1 MKHWA
6 GALIAGLALFGLSGC
21 SMAKMAADSTVAV
34 MIAGKPAVDRE
45 SDLSLARGSAEG
57 NLMMMEGLREA
68 TPENKELWQL
78 MAEAYGGY
86 TFGFVE
92 DDLESIEEDT
102 DEWEYTANRAYELY
116 RRGRDAAHRRLSLE
130 HGDALPNLISGTD
143 GAVDDAVSG
152 VLGVDDVPALFWF
165 AQCWSSMINLRQE
178 DPVEI
183 MSLGRVE
190 RLMER
195 VLALD
200 ETFMDAG
207 PHLFM
212 AVLKSAAPPE
222 LSDET
227 KVAESHFDRAEELT
241 GGQNLMIRVF
251 RARYLDVARRDRAAF
266 TATLE
271 GVLESDPRNSQSH
284 VLVNTL
290 AQRRARRYLS
300 QVDDLFPPES

>member
-1 MKHWA
+1 MKYWS
-6 GALIAGLALFGLSGC
+6 GALLAGLVLFALSGC
-21 SMAKMAADSTVAV
+21 SVAKMAADSTVTV

-45 SDLSLARGSAEG
+45 SDIALARGSAEG

-68 TPENKELWQL
+68 TPENKELWLL

-92 DDLESIEEDT
+92 DDLEAIEEDT

-130 HGDALPNLISGTD
+130 HGDALPDLISGPD
-143 GAVDDAVSG
+143 GTVDAALSG
-152 VLGVDDVPALFWF
+152 TLGVDDVPALFWL

-178 DPVEI
+178 DPAEI

-190 RLMER
+190 GIMER

-200 ETFMDAG
+200 ETYLDAG

-212 AVLKSAAPPE
+212 GVLKSAAPPE

-227 KVAESHFDRAEELT
+227 EVAESHFDRAEELT
-241 GGQNLMIRVF
+241 AGKNLMIRVF
-251 RARYLDVARRDRAAF
+251 RARYLHVARRDRGAF
-266 TATLE
+266 VETLE
-271 GVLESDPRNSQSH
+271 AVLESDARNSRSH

-300 QVDDLFPPES
+300 QVDSLFPPEG